1 MKTIKNTSLGG
12 WLPADETVL
21 IQFRKNLAQ
30 RVKNKPAEALLPS
43 VQAWA
48 TFINDTPVIRMN
60 FTLAIEQ
67 ALEAGYEL
75 AYSNIDELMPL
86 VNEVVTSSIAFDKTY
101 SVGVPL
107 YALLQWPLRM
117 TSGLALFRDD
127 AFNQYLKQV
136 LNDWCQFLSGPDS
149 RAYLNEI
156 SPTGWFSPDALE
168 EMDMSEFIC
177 DPALPYWGYCSW
189 NDFFTRK
196 FKPGA
201 RPVAGEGNSQVIV
214 NACEATPY
222 NIQYDAQLE
231 DQFWIKS
238 QPYSLQDIFTA
249 EKSQWAEKFVGGSVY
264 QAYLSQFN
272 YHRWNAPISGTIT
285 DAYLVAGSYY
295 SDADVQA
302 MEPVG
307 PLASQGYMSSVAA
320 RAVVIIQ
327 SDDPTLGSVAC
338 IFVGMAEISSCVIE
352 RGIGECVGKGD
363 ELGYFQYG
371 GSTYCLIFQAG
382 AIQDFVP
389 QPPFD
394 EQQLL
399 KLNSQLA
406 TAN

>member
-1 MKTIKNTSLGG
+1 MTNKNISLGK
-12 WLPADETVL
+12 WLPLDESVVA
-21 IQFRKNLAQ
+21 QFRNNLAL
-30 RVKNKPAEALLPS
+30 RVKNKKVVTLRPS
-43 VQAWA
+43 VQRLA
-48 TFINDTPVIRMN
+48 TLINDTPILRMN

-67 ALEAGYEL
+67 ALEAGYDL
-75 AYSNIDELMPL
+75 GYSNINELMAL
-86 VNEVVTSSIAFDKTY
+86 INEVISTSIPFDKTY

-107 YALLQWPLRM
+107 YALLQWPMRM
-117 TSGLALFRDD
+117 TSGLALFRND
-127 AFNQYLKQV
+127 AFNQQLKLV

-156 SPTGWFSPDALE
+156 SPNGWFCSDALA

-177 DPALPYWGYCSW
+177 DPSLPYWGYCSW
-189 NDFFTRK
+189 NHFFTRK

-201 RPVAGEGNSQVIV
+201 RPVAGVGDSKVVV

-222 NIQYDAQLE
+222 NIQYDAQIQ

-249 EKSQWAEKFVGGSVY
+249 SKPQWAEQFVGGTVY

-272 YHRWNAPISGTIT
+272 YHRWNAPISGTIV
-285 DAYLVAGSYY
+285 DAYLVDGTYY

-302 MEPVG
+302 MEQVG
-307 PLASQGYMSSVAA
+307 PLASQGYMSEVAA
-320 RAVVIIQ
+320 RAVVIIR
-327 SDDPTLGSVAC
+327 SENTTLGTVAC

-352 RGIGECVGKGD
+352 RNIGDCVDKGD

-371 GSTYCLIFQAG
+371 GSTYCVIFQAG
-382 AIQDFVP
+382 AIEDFVP
-389 QPPFD
+389 KPPFD
-394 EQQLL
+394 EQPLL